1 MTSIYFLDKFSAACR
16 SNNEYDAASS
26 LSAILSQMDKT
37 YSGST
42 KLWDTQQT
50 ELRLACASG
59 NLNTVNYLLSIGTLS
74 MSTTTG
80 EELLLSSLR
89 FGRNHLD
96 VAKRLIEWG
105 VKATHPDFTF
115 ILEDAAADGNLDL
128 VKLLTENGVG
138 PEYLYSAF
146 TLALDRKHHDIVKY
160 FIAHSLSQD
169 LGFDALPKFIEYNAE
184 HPVNPNQWPPLDWDR
199 EWDTDETTSVFWNT
213 FYKKII

>member
-1 MTSIYFLDKFSAACR
+1 MTSINRLSDFSAACR
-16 SNNEYDAASS
+16 ANNEYDAASS
-26 LSAILSQMDKT
+26 LSYILSQMDKT

-42 KLWDTQQT
+42 KLWDIQQT

-80 EELLLSSLR
+80 EDLLLSSLR

-105 VKATHPDFTF
+105 VKATHSDFTF

-128 VKLLTENGVG
+128 VKLLAENGVASD
-138 PEYLYSAF
+138 YVNAF
-146 TLALDRKHHDIVKY
+146 TIALDRKHHAIVKY
-160 FIAHSLSQD
+160 FIARSLSHG
-169 LGFDALPKFIEYNAE
+169 LGLDALPKFIEYNAE

-199 EWDTDETTSVFWNT
+199 EWDTDETTAVFENT
-213 FYKKII
+213 FYNKII